1 MTGPAE
7 SSLFALI
14 DSRLSAG
21 RPLTLA
27 IDGCCAA
34 GKTTLARRLQE
45 KYGCLVF
52 HADDHFLQPY
62 QRTPERL
69 AQPGGN
75 MDRERL
81 LQEVLL
87 PLSRGEDV
95 ICRRFDCST
104 MTLQPP
110 VRIPYVP
117 FQVVE
122 GTYCMHPELASY
134 YSASVFLRIS
144 DAAQR
149 RRILSRC
156 PPEQAQQFFDRWI
169 PLEQF
174 YFHQLHPE
182 KHCDL
187 ILDALP

>member
-45 KYGCLVF
+45 KYGCPVF
-52 HADDHFLQPY
+52 HADDYFLQPY

-75 MDRERL
+75 MELVSTSKAQSRSKSTHRH
-81 LQEVLL
+81 L
-87 PLSRGEDV
+87 PSA
-95 ICRRFDCST
+95 
-104 MTLQPP
+104 
-110 VRIPYVP
+110 
-117 FQVVE
+117 
-122 GTYCMHPELASY
+122 LA
-134 YSASVFLRIS
+134 LR
-144 DAAQR
+144 
-149 RRILSRC
+149 
-156 PPEQAQQFFDRWI
+156 
-169 PLEQF
+169 
-174 YFHQLHPE
+174 
-182 KHCDL
+182 
-187 ILDALP
+187 